1 MPFILTLATNFI
13 KQAISISMSK
23 MEGFNL
29 LIIYS
34 FLFYIISAARTL
46 DTISLGQSIKDGE
59 TLVSAKESFELGFF
73 SPGNSKSR
81 YLGIWYKKI
90 AEGTVT
96 WVANRDAPLS
106 DRSGVLRING
116 ERNGILVLLNSTND
130 TVWSSNSSISAQK
143 PVAALMESGNL
154 VVKDGKDNNP
164 DNILWQSFDYP
175 CDTLLPGMKLGINLG
190 TGLNRFLSSWKSTD
204 DPARGDFTYGL
215 DPRGIP
221 QLVLRKNSII
231 TFRAGSWN
239 GLHWTGVPQLQLN
252 PVYTFEYVSN
262 EKEAFY
268 TYNLSNSSV
277 PSRMV
282 INPAGTVQRYTWME
296 RTKTWTLFSR
306 FSGVTLDQCD
316 SYALCG
322 AYASCNINSNSP
334 ECECL
339 QGFVPNSQREWDM
352 QYKSGGC
359 VRRTPLDCKH
369 GDGFLEHKAVKLPDT
384 RFSWVDKNI
393 TLWECKE
400 LCSKNCSCT
409 AYANADVRGRGSGCL
424 LWFHDLIDI
433 KELPESGQ
441 DLFIRMAAS
450 ELDNVERRRQSKNK
464 KQVMIIITSIS
475 LATAVIFIG
484 GLMYRRKKHSNQG
497 NEKEEMELPI
507 FDLKIIANATDNF
520 SEKNKLGEGGF
531 GPVYKVT
538 LYYVISLYHF
548 HVKRSSLL

>member
-1 MPFILTLATNFI
+1 MVSVLMPFILTLATNCM

-73 SPGNSKSR
+73 SPGNSNIR

-231 TFRAGSWN
+231 TFRAGLWN
-239 GLHWTGVPQLQLN
+239 GLHWTGVPQLQPN

-450 ELDNVERRRQSKNK
+450 ELG
-464 KQVMIIITSIS
+464 IP
-475 LATAVIFIG
+475 F
-484 GLMYRRKKHSNQG
+484 
-497 NEKEEMELPI
+497 
-507 FDLKIIANATDNF
+507 F
-520 SEKNKLGEGGF
+520 SF
-531 GPVYKVT
+531 CSFY
-538 LYYVISLYHF
+538 
-548 HVKRSSLL
+548 